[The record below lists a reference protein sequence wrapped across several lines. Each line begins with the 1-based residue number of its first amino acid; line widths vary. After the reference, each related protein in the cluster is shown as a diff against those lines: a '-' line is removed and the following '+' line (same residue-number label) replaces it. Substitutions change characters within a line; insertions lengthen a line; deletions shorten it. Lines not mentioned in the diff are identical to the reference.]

1 MALMKEDTDLENIL
15 ADIEDVV
22 NDRIVDMDHAKY
34 VYKLIDAVC
43 DLEDTLEWIHH
54 NERELHQAINK
65 RSIKELDEM
74 IGAIKQMNSKIESYF
89 DEK

>member
-1 MALMKEDTDLENIL
+1 MEEDEELENYL

-22 NDRIVDMDHAKY
+22 NGRIVDMPHAEY
-34 VYKLIDAVC
+34 MYKLIDAVS

-54 NERELHQAINK
+54 NENELRKAINK

-74 IGAIKQMNSKIESYF
+74 VDAIKQMSFKIESYF